1 MRWSFR
7 VARIS
12 GIDIRVHA
20 TFFLIL
26 LLGAYQWGTPHGV
39 PGAVFGAVLML
50 LLFTCV
56 TLHELGHSLVAQAFK
71 IPVREI
77 VLLPLGGV
85 AMLGKNPDK
94 PSQELLIALAG
105 PAVNVVIAGLLF
117 LGVGGAVG
125 LGLLDPHGLVPG
137 MAQQP
142 GLESMLAWLLLANI
156 SLVLFNMIP
165 AFPLDGG
172 RVLRAL
178 LAMAV
183 PFAKA
188 TRWAAALGQL
198 IAVALGTFGVL
209 SGNFLLALVA
219 AFIFF
224 GAGAETAHAESKTV
238 LQTLR
243 VGDAYNRHALVLH
256 PADRLGRVV
265 DYILTSYQP
274 DFAVKMGRNLLGV
287 VTREDAL
294 NALDGAADDPP
305 VTGLMR
311 REVLRVESGMTLH
324 EVQEAMVR
332 EGQRVAAVYSGDAF
346 LGLVSIEDIA
356 EAFVVV
362 RHLEARRERPRLS
375 TA

>member
-1 MRWSFR
+1 
-7 VARIS
+7 
-12 GIDIRVHA
+12 
-20 TFFLIL
+20 
-26 LLGAYQWGTPHGV
+26 
-39 PGAVFGAVLML
+39 
-50 LLFTCV
+50 
-56 TLHELGHSLVAQAFK
+56 
-71 IPVREI
+71 
-77 VLLPLGGV
+77 
-85 AMLGKNPDK
+85 
-94 PSQELLIALAG
+94 
-105 PAVNVVIAGLLF
+105 
-117 LGVGGAVG
+117 
-125 LGLLDPHGLVPG
+125 

-183 PFAKA
+183 PYAKA

-198 IAVALGTFGVL
+198 IATALGTFGVL

-219 AFIFF
+219 VFIFF
-224 GAGAETAHAESKTV
+224 GAGAETAQAESKTV

-256 PADRLGRVV
+256 PADRMGRVV

-274 DFAVKMGRNLLGV
+274 DFAVKMGRSLLGV

-294 NALDGAADDPP
+294 NALDSTTDDPP
-305 VTGLMR
+305 VMGLMR

-324 EVQEAMVR
+324 EVQEAMAR
-332 EGQRVAAVYSGDAF
+332 EGQRVAAVYSGEAF
-346 LGLVSIEDIA
+346 LGLVSLEDIA
-356 EAFVVV
+356 EAFVVL
-362 RHLEARRERPRLS
+362 RHMQARRDREL
-375 TA
+375 TAGAA

>member
-7 VARIS
+7 VARVS
-12 GIDIRVHA
+12 GIDIRIHA

-26 LLGAYQWGTPHGV
+26 VLGAYQWGAPHGAA
-39 PGAVFGAVLML
+39 GAVFGAVLML
-50 LLFTCV
+50 ALFACV
-56 TLHELGHSLVAQAFK
+56 TLHELGHSLVAQVFR

-94 PSQELLIALAG
+94 PYQELLIALAG
-105 PAVNVVIAGLLF
+105 PAVNVVLAGVLF
-117 LGVGGAVG
+117 LTVGGGVG
-125 LGLLDPHGLVPG
+125 LGLLDPRGLVPG
-137 MAQQP
+137 VAQQP
-142 GLESMLAWLLLANI
+142 GVEALLAWLLLANV

-172 RVLRAL
+172 RVLRA
-178 LAMAV
+178 AMAMVV

-209 SGNFLLALVA
+209 SGNFLLVLVA
-219 AFIFF
+219 VFVFF

-274 DFAVKMGRNLLGV
+274 DFAVKMGRGLLGV

-305 VTGLMR
+305 VTGLMH
-311 REVLRVESGMTLH
+311 REVLRVEAGMSLH
-324 EVQEAMVR
+324 EVREALAR
-332 EGQRVAAVYSGDAF
+332 GGERIAAVYAGDSF

-356 EAFVVV
+356 EAFVVL
-362 RHLEARRERPRLS
+362 RHLQARREPGA
-375 TA
+375 TGAA